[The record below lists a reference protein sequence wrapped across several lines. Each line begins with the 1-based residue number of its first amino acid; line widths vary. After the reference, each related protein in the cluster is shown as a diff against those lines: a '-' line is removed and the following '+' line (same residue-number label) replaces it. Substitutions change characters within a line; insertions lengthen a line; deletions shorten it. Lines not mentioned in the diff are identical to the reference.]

1 MSEDSTPMRHV
12 LGIDIGSTGI
22 AAAVCRDVGE
32 RWSEPVVVP
41 PVEAVVHVAGD
52 ATVSV
57 GAEALRQSVTEPDRV
72 ARGFVRRIG
81 DDVPFLLGDELYTPE
96 ALTAAVAGW
105 VVDQV
110 AADEGEPA
118 ERIAVTHPP
127 SWGVYRRKLL
137 LDALGAAGLPPAML
151 LPAPVAAAEGHL
163 ARERVDPQTVLGVC
177 RIGGEHA
184 DLAVLRRGPSTFDLV
199 THAEPAE
206 PAAGKV
212 LDDLLFDHVRER
224 CGDVAPSA
232 LRLVCTEAKERLS
245 TLPETDLGPVRVTR
259 AEFERL
265 VRPALL
271 ATLEPLR
278 RYERLNGVL
287 LVGGTAAVPL
297 VAHLVAELTG
307 CRVVT
312 EPEPATAVARGAAL
326 VARLAEGAAV
336 ESTALVPKVTGFPDL
351 EPDDL
356 YDDEPVPP
364 RPPVV
369 LTPLEP
375 PRRRFVPSRRGGS
388 RSEDDE

>member
-1 MSEDSTPMRHV
+1 MRHV

-41 PVEAVVHVAGD
+41 AVESVVHVAPD

-57 GAEALRQSVTEPDRV
+57 GAEAVRRSVVEPDRV
-72 ARGFVRRIG
+72 ARGFLRRVG
-81 DDVPFLLGDELYTPE
+81 DDVPFLLGDELYTAE

-118 ERIAVTHPP
+118 ERIAITHPP
-127 SWGVYRRKLL
+127 SWGTYRRKLL
-137 LDALGAAGLPPAML
+137 LDALAAAGLPPAML
-151 LPAPVAAAEGHL
+151 LPTPVAAAEGHL
-163 ARERVDPQTVLGVC
+163 ARERIDPQTLVGVC

-184 DLAVLRRGPSTFDLV
+184 DFAVLRRGSTTFDLV

-206 PAAGKV
+206 PTAGKT
-212 LDDLLFDHVRER
+212 LDDLLFEHVRER

-232 LRLVCTEAKERLS
+232 LRLVCAEAKERLS
-245 TLPETDLGPVRVTR
+245 ALPETEIGLVRVTR
-259 AEFERL
+259 AEFDRL
-265 VRPALL
+265 VRPNLL

-278 RYERLNGVL
+278 RYERLSVVL

-297 VAHLVAELTG
+297 LTELVAGLTG
-307 CRVVT
+307 GRVVA
-312 EPEPATAVARGAAL
+312 EPEPASAVARGAAL
-326 VARLAEGAAV
+326 VARLVEGAAV

-351 EPDDL
+351 EPEDV

-375 PRRRFVPSRRGGS
+375 PRRRFAPSRRGGS

>member
-1 MSEDSTPMRHV
+1 MRHV

-22 AAAVCRDVGE
+22 AAAVCRGVGE
-32 RWSEPVVVP
+32 SWSEPVAVP
-41 PVEAVVHVAGD
+41 PVESILHVAPD

-57 GAEALRQSVTEPDRV
+57 GAEALRQSVTEPDRT
-72 ARGFVRRIG
+72 ARGFLRRVG
-81 DDVPFLLGDELYTPE
+81 DDVPFLLGDELYTAE
-96 ALTAAVAGW
+96 ALTAAAAGW

-110 AADEGEPA
+110 AAEEGEPA

-127 SWGVYRRKLL
+127 SWGTYRRKLL
-137 LDALGAAGLPPAML
+137 LDALHAAGLPPAML

-163 ARERVDPQTVLGVC
+163 ARERIDPGTLVGVC
-177 RIGGEHA
+177 RIGGEHT
-184 DLAVLRRGPSTFDLV
+184 DLAVLHRGPTAFELV

-206 PAAGKV
+206 PVSGKV
-212 LDDLLFDHVRER
+212 LDDLLFDHVRDR
-224 CGDVAPSA
+224 CGEVAPSA

-245 TLPETDLGPVRVTR
+245 VLPETEIGPVRVTR
-259 AEFERL
+259 AEFDRL
-265 VRPALL
+265 ARPGLL

-278 RYERLNGVL
+278 RYERLSAVL

-297 VAHLVAELTG
+297 LADLVVGLTG
-307 CRVVT
+307 CRAVT

-351 EPDDL
+351 EPEDV

>member
-1 MSEDSTPMRHV
+1 MRHV

-32 RWSEPVVVP
+32 RWSEPVVLQS
-41 PVEAVVHVAGD
+41 VESVVHVAAD

-57 GAEALRQSVTEPDRV
+57 GADALRRSGGEMDRV
-72 ARGFVRRIG
+72 ARGFLRRVG
-81 DDVPFLLGDELYTPE
+81 DDVPLLLGDELYTSE
-96 ALTAAVAGW
+96 ALSAAVAGW

-127 SWGVYRRKLL
+127 SWGTYRRKLL
-137 LDALGAAGLPPAML
+137 LDALHAAGLPPAML
-151 LPAPVAAAEGHL
+151 LPTPVAAAEGHL
-163 ARERVDPQTVLGVC
+163 ARERVDPGTLLGVC
-177 RIGGEHA
+177 RIGGDHA
-184 DLAVLRRGPSTFDLV
+184 DLAVLRRGPSAFDLV

-206 PAAGKV
+206 PMAGSM
-212 LDDLLFDHVRER
+212 LDDLLSDHVRER
-224 CGDVAPSA
+224 CGDVAPQV
-232 LRLVCTEAKERLS
+232 LRLMCTEAKERLS
-245 TLPETDLGPVRVTR
+245 ALPDSEVGPVRVTR
-259 AEFERL
+259 TEFERL
-265 VRPALL
+265 TRPGLL

-278 RYERLNGVL
+278 RFERLNSVL

-297 VAHLVAELTG
+297 LAGLVAELTG
-307 CRVVT
+307 CRVVS
-312 EPEPATAVARGAAL
+312 EPEPGTAVARGAAL
-326 VARLAEGAAV
+326 VARLVEGAGV
-336 ESTALVPKVTGFPDL
+336 ESTALVPKVAGFPDL
-351 EPDDL
+351 EPEDA

-375 PRRRFVPSRRGGS
+375 PRRRFVPSRRGGP